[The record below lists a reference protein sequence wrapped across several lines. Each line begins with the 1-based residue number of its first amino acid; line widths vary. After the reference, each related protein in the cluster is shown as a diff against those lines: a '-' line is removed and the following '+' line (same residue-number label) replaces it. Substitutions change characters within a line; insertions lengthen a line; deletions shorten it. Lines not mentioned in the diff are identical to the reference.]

1 MLGLKFTGLMVQ
13 TQRPTQNLVGVTLVI
28 QVKNARVKLILY
40 SEQFTILGSTSQK
53 IGIVIRSGI
62 STRVIFLSYRQT
74 DTYAE

>member
-53 IGIVIRSGI
+53 VGIVIRSGI
-62 STRVIFLSYRQT
+62 STGVIFLSYRQT
-74 DTYAE
+74 DTYAD